1 MAPLNHNSVPRRSG
15 LFLVPALSSVQRPGL
30 WKQCLRALELEPE
43 DLLAIPLC
51 LVLGFAFSLY
61 SLGPSGL
68 TSAVLRNPAAASDN
82 GFQKVV
88 SVLSVPAAAV
98 RQLFS

>member
-15 LFLVPALSSVQRPGL
+15 LFLIPALSPLQRPGL
-30 WKQCLRALELEPE
+30 WKRCLRALELEPE

-51 LVLGFAFSLY
+51 LVLGFAFALY
-61 SLGPSGL
+61 SLGPTGL
-68 TSAVLRNPAAASDN
+68 TTAVLRNPVTTSDD
-82 GFQKVV
+82 GFHKVV
-88 SVLSVPAAAV
+88 SVLSVPAAAM